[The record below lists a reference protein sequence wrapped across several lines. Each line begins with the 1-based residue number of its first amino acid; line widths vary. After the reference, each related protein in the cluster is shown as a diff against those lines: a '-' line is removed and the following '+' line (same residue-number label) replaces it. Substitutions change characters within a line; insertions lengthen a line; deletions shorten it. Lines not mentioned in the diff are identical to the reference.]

1 MASRP
6 SRPRPPGAD
15 PAVSGPSRSARR
27 AARRSS
33 RPVPTVPAPSLARAP
48 LAVDLLTAPRTFGT
62 ALGRA
67 DTVWWTYWPVP
78 VVTAL
83 LSGVAYALLLR
94 PGLNLAATEALRAAG
109 QSGSAAP
116 TFLSHVTNAFGS
128 VFLALITLGL
138 MWGLGRLGA
147 GRGRDGR
154 GARVAEIFS
163 ASFAL
168 LAPLYLLVIVLVF
181 ATPAA
186 NWALPAAALQ
196 AAQGNLL
203 ELQRAA
209 LHSAA
214 QTPAALALFVV
225 TLLGTAAQCALAY
238 PALRETTGSPAR
250 AALGAGLPLLPA
262 LAAQLIGVAPL
273 LIARASGG

>member
-6 SRPRPPGAD
+6 SRSGS
-15 PAVSGPSRSARR
+15 PATGSSRSARR
-27 AARRSS
+27 AARRQA
-33 RPVPTVPAPSLARAP
+33 RPAPAVPPPSPDPAP
-48 LAVDLLTAPRTFGT
+48 LAVDLLTAPRQFGR

-67 DTVWWTYWPVP
+67 DTAWWTYWPVP

-94 PGLNLAATEALRAAG
+94 PGLNLAAAETLRAAG

-128 VFLALITLGL
+128 LFLTFITLGL

-147 GRGRDGR
+147 GRGRDVR
-154 GARVAEIFS
+154 GARVPEIFS

-168 LAPLYLLVIVLVF
+168 LAPLYLLVAVLVLI
-181 ATPAA
+181 TPAA
-186 NWALPAAALQ
+186 SWALPPAAVQ

-214 QTPAALALFVV
+214 QTPAALALFFV

-238 PALRETTGSPAR
+238 PALRETTGSAAR

-262 LAAQLIGVAPL
+262 LAAQLVGVAPL
-273 LIARASGG
+273 LIARLSGG